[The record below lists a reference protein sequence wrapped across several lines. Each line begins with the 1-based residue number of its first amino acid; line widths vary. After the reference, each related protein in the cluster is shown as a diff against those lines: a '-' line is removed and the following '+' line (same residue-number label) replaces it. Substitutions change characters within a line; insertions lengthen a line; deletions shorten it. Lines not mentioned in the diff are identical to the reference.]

1 MKNQAF
7 TLIELLVVVL
17 IIGILAAIAVPQYQ
31 KAVLKSR
38 FSTLK
43 FKTKAIAEAVN
54 SYRLATGSLPKSIKD
69 LDIDFADITY
79 YSEKNPEEDS
89 TTAFFTKDYKC
100 SIFYK
105 NSTYGNDYVLCYLV
119 RGEQGLGYGHSWE
132 TLKPSHCRFE
142 TGNALEESICQ
153 AETGK
158 TTSDSGNY
166 IYWY

>member
-54 SYRLATGSLPKSIKD
+54 SYRLATGSLPKSVKD

-79 YSEKNPEEDS
+79 YSEGKPEEGWGTYF
-89 TTAFFTKDYKC
+89 TTNDYQC

-105 NSTYGNDYVLCYLV
+105 NSTYKYNDYVVCWLNLT
-119 RGEQGLGYGHSWE
+119 GQGLGYGHSWE
-132 TLKPSHCRFE
+132 TLKPRLCRFTE
-142 TGNALEESICQ
+142 DNAMERTLCQ
-153 AETGK
+153 EETGK
-158 TTSDSGNY
+158 TTSEHNY
-166 IYWY
+166 LYWY